1 MNVKTLIIDD
11 EILARSRI
19 KSLLA
24 DTPDF
29 YIVGESKNG
38 NEALEDIAS
47 KQPDLI
53 FLDVKMPGLNGFD
66 VIEKLNLNYT
76 PFIIFVTA
84 FEEFA
89 LKAFDVSA
97 VDYLLKPFDDERFY
111 EALNKAKSQ
120 IKLLKANALNNK
132 FRSLLKDEED
142 SEYRQ
147 SFTLKEKGL
156 NKVIDVNTILFI
168 EAEGNYLKLVTESS
182 YFLYR
187 CTMNKIEDQ
196 LDPDQFLRIHRSYI
210 VNTHYLKSA
219 NYLYENNEYEFVLRN
234 KQRIH
239 SGRSYKQ
246 KINDYL
252 TSGSY
257 HFA

>member
-1 MNVKTLIIDD
+1 MNIKTLIIDD
-11 EILARSRI
+11 EILARARI
-19 KSLLA
+19 KHLLA
-24 DTPDF
+24 DVPDF

-38 NEALEDIAS
+38 NDALADIET
-47 KQPDLI
+47 KRPDLI
-53 FLDVKMPGLNGFD
+53 FLDIKMPRLSGFD
-66 VIEKLNLNYT
+66 VIEKLNLNYK

-84 FEEFA
+84 FEQFA
-89 LKAFDVSA
+89 LKAFDVNA
-97 VDYLLKPFDDERFY
+97 VDYLLKPFDDDRFF
-111 EALNKAKSQ
+111 EALNRAKSQ
-120 IKLLKANALNNK
+120 IKLLKANALNDK
-132 FRSLLKDEED
+132 MRKMILEDDD

-147 SFTLKEKGL
+147 SFTIKEKGL
-156 NKVIDVNTILFI
+156 NKRIDVNKILFI

-182 YFLYR
+182 YYLYR
-187 CTMNKIEDQ
+187 CTMNKIQDQ

-252 TSGSY
+252 DSGSY